1 MKRIV
6 LGQKAAEPSGKE
18 NEGAE
23 ANVFEMRGYR
33 AAFSRAKGDMVSLE
47 SGGAGIKLRYAAKG
61 AADVAPLFEGDGRTV
76 VYEGVEEGVDLRY
89 ELEDRRLKESL
100 VIKGRRDEYSFG
112 FEAEIGGLEPSY
124 NEGDNTLELK
134 AGGRVAYRIQ
144 APFMVDSNGA
154 ESKKCSYEIEEA
166 HGGRLAIKLV
176 CDAGWINADERAFP
190 VIVDPTIEM
199 PISSAL
205 ARAYQGSSYNNAP
218 SDDEVFVG
226 YKNEDDNP
234 KFYSFSVDL
243 DFSYLP
249 DVGPNKRA
257 FFEMPVNYNM
267 FNGDEEIVVTT
278 GDEVVGVF
286 KQNALLSDGVMRIDI
301 TKYVENQSSMTLYF
315 EMACDYSLGRAN
327 KPYYKSMTLESG
339 VHKASLRVKDQDG
352 TERARVVV
360 ESKEEG
366 DACAEYDAGVSGVTS
381 VNIQTGRFWHRVPG
395 LTISD
400 GPLTLAV
407 DHLYDSKD
415 NSQKAYG
422 RGWRPTVSR
431 RLRKETESDGRTV
444 KVTYTD
450 DAGRDHVFTERWF
463 YRSGGGKTYV
473 NRDDVTL
480 SEDNELVCRGNNEK
494 VEYELTNDEGYSYVS
509 LASLTN
515 YDARKETYRYYI
527 RYNGFKKPVFRDKTN
542 YLQFVYVEDG
552 TTYYVANSNVESR
565 NGEFVTKVNG
575 EDKHVY
581 LSKEYTRVVFSGDGA
596 TATIY
601 YGTDK
606 RASNVKLERY
616 AVYEN
621 ADSGLYT
628 TSEIENLEYEKNQAK
643 YALGEIDRAVTNDKA
658 KEYSV
663 LSSIHG
669 VDLGKAIADY
679 NSDPNDED
687 NADKIADGKAK
698 IALYSEFIHLENE
711 LISAYE
717 QQLSAERNAYF
728 ATRSFNGKIKQQKES
743 ANDYVVEKDG
753 SFVLF
758 DGYGRMAG
766 LADEKEHKIEISYDE
781 DSNIKEIKSEGE
793 RIVFNYNN
801 DNKLSSMR
809 KSNGDYARFYYGGE
823 CLHEIHC
830 NGRKT
835 KIEYDRGLVV
845 YSDVNDEI
853 IVDNVTSNTIKVK
866 KYVEPGTIDAKKEFG
881 LIVDRT
887 LVQNDKYEYSS
898 DYTKTKI
905 TDRIYNRVTTV
916 AFDLNGEV
924 AERVGPDGALYA
936 NYLKGKLISS
946 AEIKNDPNI
955 LFSKSSFSL
964 SGNVYSLPS
973 QAKRK
978 YMTKTNAYC
987 LKVVLGDPTGG
998 IPTNP
1003 LILAVSYA
1011 KGGETYNFKQSFY
1024 SEDKRTL
1031 VLPFFMKGEVSGLTA
1046 SVTANV
1052 ESSVDVASYVEDV
1065 SIVEAEKGLL
1075 QEYDEEDRLWKIK
1088 NNDGKTTYLAFD
1100 DKLPIKVE
1108 FKDWDGKA
1116 VTTWCEYDDQ
1126 GRLVHSVAS
1135 DGNVEDALY
1144 LDGGKRVEKASY
1156 NLKDASLA
1164 RRTVSEYD
1172 EKTGT
1177 YIEKGAIKGADGEY
1191 PAAKTVFYPGTVI
1204 AKTSAD
1210 LSGGRTEYAIDP
1222 RTKNVMAWSKDIG
1235 GIRSHVSYSYNRDF
1249 LTSVKSD
1256 SMEVEYTYD
1265 GRRRLKTA
1273 KVKGRQK
1280 EAIKNTYRDNVTIVD
1295 GDGKSHPHGS
1305 SVKSV
1310 FDGAYEATSE
1320 MDEDGRLI
1328 NLTQIGAEGSFESHY
1343 NYNDGGDLL
1352 GSITTRKGDGAHTE
1366 ETARDYDSAGR
1377 VTSQTKIV
1385 SEENGTGEKSIL
1397 SFQYDGDL
1405 LSKTELTID
1414 GLSIHSTTYSYNDE
1428 KLLEK
1433 ESINKDYAC
1442 EYRYDAL
1449 KREERSDVLFANK
1462 LSLARSLSYLQQD
1475 GATLDLI
1482 AEEAIRVS
1490 LPDGGLMEE
1499 RRAYSYDVQGRI
1511 TEIAVDDKKASY
1523 SYDGLGRL
1531 VKERNE
1537 TLGMEISYSYDR
1549 LGNMLSKRTYALDSG
1564 FLKSED
1570 QLTYSDDAAHALS
1583 SWNGKRVESDALGRI
1598 TSLDGVSFSW
1608 NSDGTLAFAK
1618 DASAGKT
1625 EYLYDSNGIR
1635 RLKRL
1640 PSGEEVRYV
1649 TDGSRILSESR
1660 GGKRIDYVYA
1670 KDGLMG
1676 FYYAGEPY
1684 LYERGAQG
1692 DIIRVYDRSGSVA
1705 AEYAYDAYGNCEVL
1719 ADVGGIA
1726 SLNPFRY
1733 RGYYFD
1739 AETGLYYLNAR
1750 YYDPRLGRF
1759 LSPDSLSYL
1768 DPSSAAGTNL
1778 FAYCQ
1783 CDPVNNVDPSGH
1795 MPDWAKWLIGGL
1807 VILGLGVA
1815 TFFTGG
1821 AAGVIL
1827 GAAFYG
1833 AVTGAVSGA
1842 VVSGLVQGFMSLA
1855 AGSDFWDGF
1864 SHGAADGFMWGAIIG
1879 GATSAATAGINIA
1892 TGGVK
1897 IIGSAQ
1903 KTGYLFHRFTSNV
1916 QAGKFALQVGKYST
1930 ISLNRSLKS
1939 TGLEGGLRPDVLAI
1953 GSHGAKVIEVVSGT
1967 QTIFDQTLKI
1977 QRMASM
1983 NPELVGIAVDWL
1995 LGGWFYL

>member
-1 MKRIV
+1 M
-6 LGQKAAEPSGKE
+6 
-18 NEGAE
+18 
-23 ANVFEMRGYR
+23 
-33 AAFSRAKGDMVSLE
+33 
-47 SGGAGIKLRYAAKG
+47 
-61 AADVAPLFEGDGRTV
+61 
-76 VYEGVEEGVDLRY
+76 
-89 ELEDRRLKESL
+89 
-100 VIKGRRDEYSFG
+100 
-112 FEAEIGGLEPSY
+112 
-124 NEGDNTLELK
+124 
-134 AGGRVAYRIQ
+134 
-144 APFMVDSNGA
+144 
-154 ESKKCSYEIEEA
+154 
-166 HGGRLAIKLV
+166 
-176 CDAGWINADERAFP
+176 
-190 VIVDPTIEM
+190 
-199 PISSAL
+199 
-205 ARAYQGSSYNNAP
+205 
-218 SDDEVFVG
+218 
-226 YKNEDDNP
+226 
-234 KFYSFSVDL
+234 
-243 DFSYLP
+243 
-249 DVGPNKRA
+249 
-257 FFEMPVNYNM
+257 
-267 FNGDEEIVVTT
+267 
-278 GDEVVGVF
+278 
-286 KQNALLSDGVMRIDI
+286 
-301 TKYVENQSSMTLYF
+301 
-315 EMACDYSLGRAN
+315 
-327 KPYYKSMTLESG
+327 
-339 VHKASLRVKDQDG
+339 
-352 TERARVVV
+352 
-360 ESKEEG
+360 
-366 DACAEYDAGVSGVTS
+366 
-381 VNIQTGRFWHRVPG
+381 
-395 LTISD
+395 
-400 GPLTLAV
+400 
-407 DHLYDSKD
+407 
-415 NSQKAYG
+415 
-422 RGWRPTVSR
+422 
-431 RLRKETESDGRTV
+431 
-444 KVTYTD
+444 
-450 DAGRDHVFTERWF
+450 FTERWF
-463 YRSGGGKTYV
+463 YSDEGRKIYV
-473 NRDDVTL
+473 DREDVTL
-480 SEDNELVCRGNNEK
+480 SEDNELVYKGSKKK
-494 VEYELTNDEGYSYVS
+494 VEYELTNDDGYSYVS

-515 YDARKETYRYYI
+515 YDAHKETYRYYI
-527 RYNGFKKPVFRDKTN
+527 RCKGFKKPVFRDRSN
-542 YLQFVYVEDG
+542 YLQFFYFDNGKRCYVD
-552 TTYYVANSNVESR
+552 NSEIELK
-565 NGEFVTKVNG
+565 NGKFVTKVGNF
-575 EDKHVY
+575 EILAF
-581 LSKEYTRVVFSGDGA
+581 LSDEHTPVVFSEDGA

-601 YGTDK
+601 YGSDK

-643 YALGEIDRAVTNDKA
+643 YNLSEIDRVVSRDVS
-658 KEYSV
+658 KEHS
-663 LSSIHG
+663 L
-669 VDLGKAIADY
+669 LAQLLEL
-679 NSDPNDED
+679 PD
-687 NADKIADGKAK
+687 NP
-698 IALYSEFIHLENE
+698 ALYTEIVQMETE

-728 ATRSFNGKIKQQKES
+728 ATRSFNAKIKQQKES

-758 DGYGRMAG
+758 DGYGRMVG
-766 LADEKEHKIEISYDE
+766 LADEKEHKIEVSYDE

-801 DNKLSSMR
+801 DKKLSSMR

-823 CLHEIHC
+823 YLHDIHC

-835 KIEYDRGLVV
+835 KIEYDKGLVV

-866 KYVEPGTIDAKKEFG
+866 KYVEPGTIDAKKEFD

-924 AERVGPDGALYA
+924 AERIGPDGALYA

-946 AEIKNDPNI
+946 AEIKKDPNV
-955 LFSKSSFSL
+955 LFSKGAFSL

-987 LKVVLGDPTGG
+987 LKAVLGDPTGG

-1003 LILAVSYA
+1003 LILAVSYT
-1011 KGGETYNFKQSFY
+1011 KGGETYSFKQSFY

-1046 SVTANV
+1046 SITANV

-1065 SIVEAEKGLL
+1065 SIIEAEKGLL

-1126 GRLVHSVAS
+1126 GRLVHSVDN

-1177 YIEKGAIKGADGEY
+1177 YIEKGAIKDADGEY
-1191 PAAKTVFYPGTVI
+1191 PAAKTVFYPGTGI
-1204 AKTSAD
+1204 AKTSVD

-1222 RTKNVMAWSKDIG
+1222 RTKNVMAWSKDIC

-1310 FDGAYEATSE
+1310 FDGAYETTSE
-1320 MDEDGRLI
+1320 MDGDGRLI
-1328 NLTQIGAEGSFESHY
+1328 NLTQIGADGSFESHY
-1343 NYNDGGDLL
+1343 NYNDDGDLL

-1385 SEENGTGEKSIL
+1385 SEESGTGEKSIV

-1405 LSKTELTID
+1405 LSKTELTIN
-1414 GLSIHSTTYSYNDE
+1414 GLSVHSTTYSYNDE

-1433 ESINKDYAC
+1433 ETINKDYAC

-1449 KREERSDVLFANK
+1449 KREERSDVLFADK
-1462 LSLARSLSYLQQD
+1462 FSMARSLSYLQQD

-1511 TEIAVDDKKASY
+1511 AEISVDDKKANY

-1531 VKERNE
+1531 IKERNE
-1537 TLGMEISYSYDR
+1537 TLGLEIRYSYDR
-1549 LGNMLSKRTYALDSG
+1549 LGNMLSRRTYALDSG

-1583 SWNGKRVESDALGRI
+1583 SWNGKRVESDPLGRVTYI
-1598 TSLDGVSFSW
+1598 DGTSFAW

-1625 EYLYDSNGIR
+1625 EYLYDSNGVR

-1660 GGKRIDYVYA
+1660 GGKRIDYVYG
-1670 KDGLMG
+1670 KNGLMG

-1692 DIIRVYDRSGSVA
+1692 DVLRVYDRSGSVA
-1705 AEYAYDAYGNCEVL
+1705 AEYAYDAYGNCEVF

-1768 DPSSAAGTNL
+1768 DPSAAAGMNL
-1778 FAYCQ
+1778 YAYCQ
-1783 CDPVNNVDPSGH
+1783 CDPVNYSDGSGH
-1795 MPDWAKWLIGGL
+1795 LPVLALILGIIATVGLGLTIGGVASGNNTL
-1807 VILGLGVA
+1807 TAVGLLLTGVSA
-1815 TFFTGG
+1815 
-1821 AAGVIL
+1821 L
-1827 GAAFYG
+1827 GAGGLALAGAF
-1833 AVTGAVSGA
+1833 ATGAIATG
-1842 VVSGLVQGFMSLA
+1842 VVGGLTMTAG
-1855 AGSDFWDGF
+1855 AGSLVFASAELQSALGYGNWMLDSGMDESLYYGL
-1864 SHGAADGFMWGAIIG
+1864 MI
-1879 GATSAATAGINIA
+1879 ATASLATAGSWASFAMLASNPM
-1892 TGGVK
+1892 TGFTNHGHLQALGRNGVGVSRK
-1897 IIGSAQ
+1897 AILDAVRHPL
-1903 KTGYLFHRFTSNV
+1903 KTVV
-1916 QAGKFALQVGKYST
+1916 QAGDTIKYYGRYAVVVLNSAGKVVT
-1930 ISLNRSLKS
+1930 
-1939 TGLEGGLRPDVLAI
+1939 TWAT
-1953 GSHGAKVIEVVSGT
+1953 SHY
-1967 QTIFDQTLKI
+1967 
-1977 QRMASM
+1977 
-1983 NPELVGIAVDWL
+1983 
-1995 LGGWFYL
+1995 GWRL